1 VRCYSFKLSHSLRMK
16 SVVLTCHHR
25 QGADAQPHTT
35 RIYNPHVGKNRYSR
49 RGARWT
55 ACFKKAGRLLLWAG
69 WLRGSGVLWPEQRG
83 FRGGLLFVGVE
94 GAHIAGYACPVDLTH
109 GVFWRV

>member
-1 VRCYSFKLSHSLRMK
+1 M
-16 SVVLTCHHR
+16 
-25 QGADAQPHTT
+25 
-35 RIYNPHVGKNRYSR
+35 
-49 RGARWT
+49 
-55 ACFKKAGRLLLWAG
+55 LWAG